1 MSERGRD
8 KMLLEL
14 QEAIDYFETLDA
26 KLTEIADS
34 WARRHGIPPEDM
46 EKALERIIA
55 NAEKET

>member
-1 MSERGRD
+1 
-8 KMLLEL
+8 MLLEL